1 MEKIEISVCMATYNG
16 EKFIEKQLK
25 SILEQSKLVDEIVIS
40 DDNSSDKTIEIIE
53 KIKKETKTP
62 IKILINKRRGV
73 ISNFENAL
81 NNCRG
86 KYIFLADQDDVWLKN
101 KVEAVCKKLLKY
113 DLVVHNAKII
123 DQDDVLLEIPE
134 YFKIKN
140 SRKGLIKNLYKNSYI
155 GCCMAF
161 KRKILEKSLPFPQ
174 NIPMHDSWIGLVAEI
189 YGKIYFDKEVLF
201 YYRRHDSNVT
211 ELINSKNNKLKQ
223 IQIRWSLLKSLFI
236 RGMVK

>member
-101 KVEAVCKKLLKY
+101 KVEAVYKKLIKY
-113 DLVVHNAKII
+113 DLVVHNARII
-123 DQDDVLLEIPE
+123 DSEDILLNIPE
-134 YFKIKN
+134 YFKIRN
-140 SRKGLIKNLYKNSYI
+140 
-155 GCCMAF
+155 F
-161 KRKILEKSLPFPQ
+161 
-174 NIPMHDSWIGLVAEI
+174 
-189 YGKIYFDKEVLF
+189 
-201 YYRRHDSNVT
+201 
-211 ELINSKNNKLKQ
+211 
-223 IQIRWSLLKSLFI
+223 
-236 RGMVK
+236 